1 MKKQLLTTSA
11 LVAAGMLAAPGL
23 ATAQTAPA
31 SQPIQITVGG
41 YMYQFF
47 SYVSQNDRN
56 NASAAGQAT
65 QTAKPAKFSNNH
77 DAEIYFQ
84 GKTTLA
90 NGISVGVR
98 VELEAATETDQIDES
113 FAFVEGAFG
122 RIEMGSTDGAAFK
135 TSIHSPE
142 AMTGIAVGGGYM
154 LLTGNLVAN
163 PTRSTHLHTPFS
175 ATLPLFN
182 DNDSERISY
191 YTPRFEGFQLGLSY
205 APELTQ
211 DKHSNSMG
219 MWTGQHGAYHSGIS
233 AGLNFTRAFGPIDIA
248 ASAGYMQYKKPE
260 SSSLFTNNTLSD
272 PKAYLAGLQVGY
284 AGFRVGG
291 SYLREKDY
299 AVLGQSVVTS
309 STNTSGNGATGA
321 TDAWAHGSS
330 FDLGLTYTFGPAV
343 VGVSYFNGKNR
354 GSTVAGIGDDKV
366 DAYSIS
372 GRYQLGPGVQVE
384 ASVFH
389 ARIRGAAYTTQSTA
403 GVSDLNSNKA
413 TGVITG
419 LVLNF

>member
-47 SYVSQNDRN
+47 SYVSQDDRN
-56 NASAAGQAT
+56 NGSSATQAT
-65 QTAKPAKFSNNH
+65 TTARPAKFSSNH

-90 NGISVGVR
+90 NGISVGIR
-98 VELEAATETDQIDES
+98 VELEAATEADQIDEA

-122 RIEMGSTDGAAFK
+122 RIEMGSTDNAAFK

-163 PTRSTHLHTPFS
+163 PTKSTHLSSPIS

-211 DKHSNSMG
+211 DKHNNAMGFWSSQNNS
-219 MWTGQHGAYHSGIS
+219 YHSGV
-233 AGLNFTRAFGPIDIA
+233 AVGLNFTRAFGPIDIA
-248 ASAGYMQYKKPE
+248 ASAGYTQYKKPE
-260 SSSLFTNNTLSD
+260 TSGLMVTNATLSD

-284 AGFRVGG
+284 AGFRLGG
-291 SYLREKDY
+291 STCVRRTTPFLPPPLLPVVRRAAA
-299 AVLGQSVVTS
+299 AVFRAQPTPGRMAHPTTS
-309 STNTSGNGATGA
+309 A
-321 TDAWAHGSS
+321 
-330 FDLGLTYTFGPAV
+330 
-343 VGVSYFNGKNR
+343 
-354 GSTVAGIGDDKV
+354 
-366 DAYSIS
+366 
-372 GRYQLGPGVQVE
+372 
-384 ASVFH
+384 
-389 ARIRGAAYTTQSTA
+389 
-403 GVSDLNSNKA
+403 
-413 TGVITG
+413 
-419 LVLNF
+419 